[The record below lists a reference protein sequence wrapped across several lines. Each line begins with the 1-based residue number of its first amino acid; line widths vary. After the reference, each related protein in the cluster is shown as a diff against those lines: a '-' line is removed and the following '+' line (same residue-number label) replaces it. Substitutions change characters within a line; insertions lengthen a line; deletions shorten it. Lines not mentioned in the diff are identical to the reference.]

1 MNFPDFSRSKALNN
15 IPPRKLQDKLS
26 QVETS
31 QEKPEIKHLKTVAYN
46 RYYESNIPVE
56 YWDLKMDAHFKG
68 DPRLLA
74 KYQTYVEDLKAT
86 YISGASVCFT
96 GGHGLGKTM
105 TGTCI
110 LKKAAQKGYST
121 LYTTLSDIV
130 NVLTQA
136 AGEEKFLSRRE
147 LNTVDFLM
155 IDEFDPRFMPN
166 ENAADLY
173 ARTLENVF
181 RTRSSNKLPTLMC
194 SNSPNI
200 VAAFNGPLRASID
213 SLVKGYLKVFQVMP
227 GTDFR
232 NPELKDK

>member
-15 IPPRKLQDKLS
+15 IPPRKLQDKIS

-31 QEKPEIKHLKTVAYN
+31 QETPEIKHFKITAYN
-46 RYYESNIPVE
+46 RYAESNIPIE
-56 YWDLKMDAHFKG
+56 YWDLKMDKDFHG

-74 KYQTYVEDLKAT
+74 RYQTYVEDFKSS
-86 YISGASVCFT
+86 YINGSSICFA

-110 LKKAAQKGYST
+110 LKKAVQKGYSA

-130 NVLTQA
+130 NILTQA
-136 AGEEKFLSRRE
+136 GGEEKFLSRRE

-173 ARTLENVF
+173 ARTLETVF

-194 SNSPNI
+194 SNSPNMSQ
-200 VAAFNGPLRASID
+200 AFNGPLKDSID
-213 SLVKGYLKVFQVMP
+213 SLLKGYLKVFQVMP
-227 GTDFR
+227 GIDYR
-232 NPELKDK
+232 GKKE

>member
-31 QEKPEIKHLKTVAYN
+31 QEKPEIKHFRITAYN
-46 RYYESNIPVE
+46 RYAESNIPLE
-56 YWDLKMDAHFKG
+56 YWDLKMEKNFHG

-74 KYQTYVEDLKAT
+74 RYQTYVEDLKSS
-86 YISGASVCFT
+86 YIRGDSICFA

-110 LKKAAQKGYST
+110 LKKATQKGYSA

-130 NVLTQA
+130 NILTQA
-136 AGEEKFLSRRE
+136 GGEEKFLSRRE

-173 ARTLENVF
+173 ARTLETVF
-181 RTRSSNKLPTLMC
+181 RTRSANKLPTLMC
-194 SNSPNI
+194 SNSPNM
-200 VAAFNGPLRASID
+200 AQAFNGPLKDSID
-213 SLVKGYLKVFQVMP
+213 SLLKGYLKVFQVMP
-227 GTDFR
+227 GVDYR
-232 NPELKDK
+232 GKKE

>member
-15 IPPRKLQDKLS
+15 IPHRKVLDKLS

-31 QEKPEIKHLKTVAYN
+31 QESPEIKHFRLTAYN
-46 RYYESNIPVE
+46 RYAESNIPLE
-56 YWDLKMDAHFKG
+56 YWDLKMERDFHG
-68 DPRLLA
+68 DPRLLV
-74 KYQTYVEDLKAT
+74 KYNDYILDLKSSYT
-86 YISGASVCFT
+86 TGSSICFSGN
-96 GGHGLGKTM
+96 HGLGKTM

-110 LKKAAQKGYST
+110 LKKAVQKGYST

-136 AGEEKFLSRRE
+136 GGEEKFLSRRE

-155 IDEFDPRFMPN
+155 IDEFDSRFMPN

-173 ARTLENVF
+173 ARTLETVF

-194 SNSPNI
+194 TNSPNI
-200 VAAFNGPLRASID
+200 VEAFTGPLKTSIE
-213 SLVKGYLKVFQVMP
+213 SLVNGYLKIFKVMP
-227 GTDFR
+227 GNDFR
-232 NPELKDK
+232 KKE

>member
-1 MNFPDFSRSKALNN
+1 MDKDF
-15 IPPRKLQDKLS
+15 
-26 QVETS
+26 
-31 QEKPEIKHLKTVAYN
+31 H
-46 RYYESNIPVE
+46 
-56 YWDLKMDAHFKG
+56 G

-74 KYQTYVEDLKAT
+74 RYQTYIEDLKLS
-86 YISGASVCFT
+86 YINGSSICFA

-130 NVLTQA
+130 NILTQA
-136 AGEEKFLSRRE
+136 GGEEKFLSRRE

-173 ARTLENVF
+173 ARTLETVF
-181 RTRSSNKLPTLMC
+181 RTRSANKLPTLMC
-194 SNSPNI
+194 SNSPNM
-200 VAAFNGPLRASID
+200 AQAFNGPLKDSID
-213 SLVKGYLKVFQVMP
+213 SLLKGYLKVFQVMP
-227 GTDFR
+227 GIDYR
-232 NPELKDK
+232 GKKE

>member
-15 IPPRKLQDKLS
+15 IPLRKLQDKLS

-31 QEKPEIKHLKTVAYN
+31 QETPEIKHFRLTAYN
-46 RYYESNIPVE
+46 RYAESNIPLE
-56 YWDLKMDAHFKG
+56 YWDLKMEYHFKG
-68 DPRLLA
+68 DQRLLA
-74 KYQTYVEDLKAT
+74 KYQTYVEDLKNSYVNGT
-86 YISGASVCFT
+86 SICFT
-96 GGHGLGKTM
+96 GNHGLGKTM

-136 AGEEKFLSRRE
+136 GSEEKFLARRE

-173 ARTLENVF
+173 ARTLESVF

-200 VAAFNGPLRASID
+200 VEAFNGPLKASVD
-213 SLVKGYLKVFQVMP
+213 SLVKGYLTVFQVMP
-227 GTDFR
+227 GVDHR
-232 NPELKDK
+232 KKE